1 MSKKV
6 KLIAH
11 FRFYAVILLRNRNNF
26 RNFAHE
32 NLYHMLA
39 KFSVT
44 NYMGFS
50 KKITWDLSMP
60 RAYNFNSHLIKD
72 GIVKNGIIY
81 GDNGSGKTSLGKAVF
96 DIVSLVGSNSSTD
109 YSSTIYQGSINTPID
124 FEYFFK
130 FGEENVVYSYSKDN
144 RGQLVK
150 ESLYSNG
157 TCVFKKDENELFIS
171 ESFPVDPAM
180 KKQLMEST
188 NAVSIV
194 KFIRGSYPLTKE
206 HCIEKLIDFVGSM
219 LWFRCLDER
228 NFIGIDSSW
237 VNIEEY
243 IIKHNYIHEFEDFLS
258 SESKQSFDFSP
269 TNQDHKILYC
279 KIDGNTVPFLS
290 VRSTGTT
297 SLELLFYW
305 ICRMKESNIRMVF
318 IDEFDAFYHFELSIN
333 VCNTLFREGFQVFMT
348 SHNTMLLG
356 NDFLRPDCG
365 FFIRNGKIDAL
376 CDCTDRGELRQ
387 GHNIEKMYRAGAFN

>member
-1 MSKKV
+1 
-6 KLIAH
+6 
-11 FRFYAVILLRNRNNF
+11 
-26 RNFAHE
+26 
-32 NLYHMLA
+32 
-39 KFSVT
+39 
-44 NYMGFS
+44 MGFA
-50 KKITWDLSMP
+50 KKITWNLSTP
-60 RAYNFNSHLIKD
+60 RAYNFNPHLIKD

-96 DIVSLVGSNSSTD
+96 DIVNLIGANTSTD
-109 YSSTIYQGSINTPID
+109 YSSAIYQGSINSPMD

-130 FGEENVVYSYSKDN
+130 FEEDNVVYSYSKDN

-150 ESLYSNG
+150 EALYCNN
-157 TCVFKKDENELFIS
+157 TCIFNKDEKELFIS
-171 ESFPVDPAM
+171 NEFAVDPAM
-180 KKQLMEST
+180 KKQLMESA

-194 KFIRGSYPLTKE
+194 KFIRSSYPLTKS
-206 HCIEKLIDFVGSM
+206 HCIEKLMDFVSSM

-228 NFIGIDSSW
+228 TYIGIDANM

-243 IIKHNYIHEFEDFLS
+243 IIRHGCIKEFEDFLLK
-258 SESKQSFDFSP
+258 ESRQKFDFSP
-269 TNQDHKILYC
+269 TTQDHKILYC
-279 KIDGNTVPFLS
+279 RIDNNIVPFIS

-305 ICRMKESNIRMVF
+305 ICRMKEANIRLVF